1 MNKYVQY
8 VNLRLLKE
16 ILISY
21 VKKLDITL
29 ILILSVKEIFNIY
42 CEILFL

>member
-8 VNLRLLKE
+8 VNLRLLKG

-21 VKKLDITL
+21 VKKLDITV

-42 CEILFL
+42 SEILFL